1 MPHTH
6 ELFMQRCFQL
16 AQLGLGNV
24 APNPLVGSIVVHN
37 NKIIGEGYHQQYGS
51 AHAEVNA
58 ISSVK
63 DKTLLKDATLYV
75 NLEPCSHY
83 GKTPPCADLIV
94 SENIKQVVICNTD
107 PNPLVAGKGIEK
119 LKAAGIEVIN
129 GVLENEGW
137 ELNKRFF
144 TFHTKK
150 RPYIILKWA
159 QSNDGYFTKKNNEQH
174 WITGETVKKIVHRWR
189 SEEQAILVGTQTV
202 LTDNPELNN
211 RYYTFEKQPTRVV
224 IDKELKIPKHYKVYN
239 NQIETLIFNKEIA
252 TIEEKTTL
260 VKIPFEN
267 TLEEILA
274 ELYSRNIQSVIIEGG
289 IITLNNFI
297 LQNIWDEARILTGI
311 INFTEGIKAPTVNG
325 TTIEKNNIGEDQ
337 LTIIKNQ

>member
-1 MPHTH
+1 
-6 ELFMQRCFQL
+6 MQRCFQL

-129 GVLENEGW
+129 GILENEGW

>member
-1 MPHTH
+1 
-6 ELFMQRCFQL
+6 MQRCFQL

-119 LKAAGIEVIN
+119 LKAVGIEVIN

-174 WITGETVKKIVHRWR
+174 WITGESAKKIVHRWR

-211 RYYTFEKQPTRVV
+211 RYYTLEKQPTRVV

-274 ELYSRNIQSVIIEGG
+274 ELYSRNLQSVIIEGG
-289 IITLNNFI
+289 VTTLNNFI

>member
-1 MPHTH
+1 
-6 ELFMQRCFQL
+6 MQRCFQL